1 MGIDML
7 TKQSFIKMA
16 VDFTEL
22 SSINRVSEEMALT
35 PDCVGMRI
43 FDAPLVGF
51 ASADDPIFEK
61 YKDPQIQSERCL
73 SVDEW
78 LPGAKTVIA
87 VFLPASEVPRE
98 TNKADMSW
106 PSPQWIHTRWEGEK
120 FQDAL
125 RHYLCDALR
134 ARGYRTCMPSH
145 DDPRYSVI
153 DLVSNWSERHVA
165 YACGLGTFNLA
176 ANLLTERGCAG
187 RIISIITDWE
197 AEPTTRTYEG
207 IYDYCI
213 QCGECIGHC
222 PVQAIQFGRIKNH
235 KACRAFQKKVGDTD
249 RDRYGCG
256 KCQVAVPCECG
267 IPGRR

>member
-1 MGIDML
+1 ML
-7 TKQSFIKMA
+7 SKESFIKMA
-16 VDFTEL
+16 VEFTEL

-35 PDCVGMRI
+35 PETVGMRI
-43 FDAPLVGF
+43 FDAPIAGF
-51 ASADDPIFEK
+51 ASASDPIFER
-61 YKDPQIQSERCL
+61 YKDPAVQSERCL

-78 LPGAKTVIA
+78 LPGAKTVISL
-87 VFLPASEVPRE
+87 FLPISETPRR

-106 PSPQWIHTRWEGEK
+106 PSPEWIHTRWEGEK
-120 FQDAL
+120 FQDSL

-176 ANLLTERGCAG
+176 ANILTERGCAG
-187 RIISIITDWE
+187 RLISIITDWE
-197 AEPTTRTYEG
+197 AEPTPRTYEG
-207 IYDYCI
+207 VYDNCI
-213 QCGECIGHC
+213 MCGECIGHC
-222 PVQAIQFGRIKNH
+222 PVNAIAFGKIKNH
-235 KACRAFQKKVGDTD
+235 KDCRKFQKRVGDTD

-256 KCQVAVPCECG
+256 KCQVAVPCEFQL
-267 IPGRR
+267 PKKAR